1 MPKSIDQ
8 LKVVEVAG
16 SPAGGYAGR
25 LFAGWGANVV
35 KASVGDVSPQEPPMD
50 PGLHLFLDHAKQT
63 AVVKREDLREL
74 VGEADVVIESSA
86 PRPLISQTEH
96 GAGLVNIEISP
107 YGSSGPYAQRWSTEL
122 TDQAASGHLLLNGD
136 PDREPIVGPAHQVAF
151 ASGLHGFIGAVA
163 ALIGGREVR
172 GTTVEVSHVQVMASL
187 HQFTL
192 IRRMN
197 GGQLLNRMG
206 NRWAGPGNPCGL
218 YRCIDGHIAIIVPR
232 DDQLER
238 LLAVAG
244 LDHLLTEP
252 GIGHAYDLMHH
263 PTLINDHL
271 RPWFAE
277 RPVSETVRLLQDI
290 RVAAAPVSSMSDV
303 LSDPHLLD
311 RGSFITVQGVQMPGP
326 PARIAGLE
334 WRTEPDLDQPAAS
347 VADTEEATSSD
358 RAEPVR
364 PLDGVRVIDLTRVW
378 AGPLATMI
386 LADLGADV
394 VMVEAPWAR
403 GGPTIDQASVRA
415 TAYYPDNDPGDQ
427 HWNRIGFVNKYSLG
441 KRSIALDLSESVGR
455 EALERLIGGADVL
468 IENYSPRVMP
478 QLGLDEARLAEI
490 RPDLIYVTM
499 PGYGRSGPD
508 RERIAYGP
516 VIDSHAGLSMLMGYP
531 GEKGRSAGVAWPD
544 PVAGMHAAAATV
556 VAVLERLANPAKGGG
571 TVEVAQIEATVAM
584 AGAALVDRQLTGT
597 EPISSGNRDRR
608 WAFQSVLPC
617 RGRDRW
623 VAVTVVDRAAWRRL
637 AATVGLDEFKL
648 LDHVDLEE
656 RSDEIEDALSNWSS
670 VRGREEIVDLLRGPG
685 VAVALVADADDVL
698 ADPHLAA
705 CDFWSSTEHASA
717 GTEVWPR
724 TAISFDGHVLEPQ
737 RPAPRLGEH
746 NRMLVEEAGLSYD
759 EYSHLVDVGVLATSP
774 PV

>member
-1 MPKSIDQ
+1 MSKSIDQ
-8 LKVVEVAG
+8 LRVVEVAG

-25 LFAGWGANVV
+25 LFAGWGAKVV
-35 KASVGDVSPQEPPMD
+35 KVSVGDVSSGAPPAD
-50 PGLHLFLDHAKQT
+50 PGLHLFLDHAKEV
-63 AVVKREDLREL
+63 AEVGGGEFGAL
-74 VGEADVVIESSA
+74 VRQADVVIESSA
-86 PRPLISQTEH
+86 PKPLLSRTEH
-96 GAGLVNIEISP
+96 RAGLVRIEISP
-107 YGSSGPYAQRWSTEL
+107 FGSAGPYAERWSTEL

-136 PDREPIVGPAHQVAF
+136 PDREPIAGPAHQVAF
-151 ASGLHGFIGAVA
+151 ASGIHGFIGAVA
-163 ALIGGREVR
+163 ALIGGRDAK

-218 YRCIDGHIAIIVPR
+218 YRCVDGHVAIIVPR

-238 LLAVAG
+238 LLAVTG
-244 LDHLLTEP
+244 LDHLLAEP

-271 RPWFAE
+271 RPWFAD
-277 RPVSETVRLLQDI
+277 RPVHETVRLLQEI

-311 RGSFITVQGVQMPGP
+311 RRSFVTVQGVQIPGP

-334 WRTEPDLDQPAAS
+334 WRTEPRPGLPAVS
-347 VADTEEATSSD
+347 VVETEGVPSADG
-358 RAEPVR
+358 AESVR
-364 PLDGVRVIDLTRVW
+364 PLAGIRVIDLTRVW
-378 AGPLATMI
+378 AGPLATRM

-394 VMVEAPWAR
+394 VMIEAPWAR
-403 GGPTIDQASVRA
+403 GGPTIDQASVYA

-441 KRSIALDLSESVGR
+441 KRSVALDLSESAGR

-478 QLGLDEARLAEI
+478 QLGLDETRLAEI

-499 PGYGRSGPD
+499 PGYGRTGPD

-516 VIDSHAGLSMLMGYP
+516 VIDSHAGLSMLMGYR

-556 VAVLERLANPAKGGG
+556 VAILERLTNPAKGGG

-584 AGAALVDRQLTGT
+584 AGAALADSQLTGA
-597 EPISSGNRDRR
+597 EPLSSGNRDRR

-623 VAVTVVDRAAWRRL
+623 VAVTVVDEPAWRRL
-637 AATVGLDEFKL
+637 AATIGLDEL
-648 LDHVDLEE
+648 GRLGRVDLEE
-656 RSDEIEDALSNWSS
+656 RSDEIEAALSNWSS
-670 VRGREEIVDLLRGPG
+670 VRGREEIVDLLQGPG
-685 VAVALVADADDVL
+685 VAAAVVADADDVL

-705 CDFWSSTEHASA
+705 RDFWSSTEHASA

-724 TAISFDGHVLEPQ
+724 TAISFDGQVLEPQ
-737 RPAPRLGEH
+737 RPAPLLGEH
-746 NRMLVEEAGLSYD
+746 NRMLVEEAGLSDD
-759 EYSHLVDVGVLATSP
+759 EYSNLVDLGVLATRP
-774 PV
+774 PA